1 MQSKNEIK
9 YTFNI
14 RVMVFCHQIRFT
26 MERDCVFLLKIAQM
40 DTGKLRAVAGKFAT
54 GITVITHEDASGNLH
69 GMTANSFVSVSLDPP
84 LVSFAVQCE
93 NTLAK
98 RLSKSEIVGI
108 SILDA
113 SMQAISNHFAGQP
126 QDGIPLAWAEKKG
139 AKVLLDGMG
148 WYATRVNQIL
158 PAGDHLLY
166 LCEVLDLDCDESKSP
181 LLYFKGYKTLA
192 S

>member
-1 MQSKNEIK
+1 MQ
-9 YTFNI
+9 
-14 RVMVFCHQIRFT
+14 
-26 MERDCVFLLKIAQM
+26 RDCVFLFKIALM
-40 DTGKLRAVAGKFAT
+40 DKGKLRAVAGKFAT
-54 GITVITHEDASGNLH
+54 GITVITHEDSSGNMH

-84 LVSFAVQCE
+84 LVSFAVQRD
-93 NTLAK
+93 NTLAQ
-98 RLSKSEIVGI
+98 RLSVDEIVGI

-126 QDGIPLAWAEKKG
+126 QEEIQMAWADKKG
-139 AKVLLDGMG
+139 AQVLLDGMG
-148 WYATRVNQIL
+148 WYATRVAQIL

-166 LCEVLDLDCDESKSP
+166 LCEVLDLDSDESKSP